1 MNLCP
6 GDSSGTINDRCNYSL
21 SSEIVFSP
29 KNVFIDSI
37 HSLILAAFGNANG
50 PECQKT
56 VLKIKR
62 KVG

>member
-6 GDSSGTINDRCNYSL
+6 GDSSGTINDWYNNSL
-21 SSEIVFSP
+21 SSKIVFSP
-29 KNVFIDSI
+29 KNVFIDLI

-50 PECQKT
+50 PECHKT
-56 VLKIKR
+56 VLKIKN